1 MGHAFDSRHGGADA
15 NYSDGLHHHHGR
27 ARAGRDGRSEIPEG
41 LASNVLGE
49 VRGEGDHGDRRK
61 GGEDRRNAERVAE
74 DPVPRRDPER
84 TGRRKTDL
92 PPPETD
98 H

>member
-1 MGHAFDSRHGGADA
+1 MGDSFDKERRK
-15 NYSDGLHHHHGR
+15 NTR
-27 ARAGRDGRSEIPEG
+27 
-41 LASNVLGE
+41 
-49 VRGEGDHGDRRK
+49 DRRK